1 MPIKIPSGLPARDI
15 LDSERIFALEKP
27 EAERQRVRPLKLVI
41 LNLMP
46 KKIETETQLLRLIS
60 NTALQVEVDMPFE
73 DVDYWDEFKTIL
85 DWASTHVFSTMYL
98 CWGAMG
104 ALYYRYGIHKVDYPE
119 KIFGVF
125 PQYLQDEYC
134 FLTNGFDEIDLQP
147 HSRLAGVNENEV
159 RANHDLQILT
169 WGPQSGPGLIATRD
183 FSEVFALGHW
193 EYGKYTLAEEYE
205 RDMAKGMTN
214 VPFPKNY
221 FPHDDPKLEPLFAWR
236 AHANL
241 LWRNWLNWVYQT
253 TPYDL
258 TEVPQLRAEK
268 KLGTDRSIRHEPGG
282 PRQDDFKPFVHDG
295 YGVIQG

>member
-27 EAERQRVRPLKLVI
+27 EAEQQRVRPLRLVI

-60 NTALQVEVDMPFE
+60 KSPLQVDVDFMKTSTHEGTHVSSDHLVKFYENPDEFADNYYDGLVITGAPVE
-73 DVDYWDEFKTIL
+73 HLDFAQVDYWPEFKEIV
-85 DWASTHVFSTMYL
+85 DWASRHVFSTMYL

-104 ALYYRYGIHKVDYPE
+104 ALNYRYGVRKELLDE

-134 FLTNGFDEIDLQP
+134 FLTNGFDEIALQP
-147 HSRLAGVNENEV
+147 HSRLAGVNEADV
-159 RANHDLQILT
+159 AANPDLQVLT

-193 EYGKYTLAEEYE
+193 
-205 RDMAKGMTN
+205 
-214 VPFPKNY
+214 
-221 FPHDDPKLEPLFAWR
+221 
-236 AHANL
+236 
-241 LWRNWLNWVYQT
+241 
-253 TPYDL
+253 
-258 TEVPQLRAEK
+258 
-268 KLGTDRSIRHEPGG
+268 
-282 PRQDDFKPFVHDG
+282 
-295 YGVIQG
+295 